1 MTRYAQNGGLT
12 RFDEGKLHSQ
22 NPLGGVPI
30 GNNNSVEQGETKQD
44 NFVYSNRI
52 FLDSNIVSQYNL
64 PKSLI
69 GKSVADATKFI
80 DNKFKGRNDKIS
92 QSTKNLMLSKIAEA
106 QEAMKPQE
114 PEMEQPQE
122 GVEQGY
128 PQEMMSNGQMAFG
141 GFADSTIGQGFGKEA
156 TGAQQ
161 SAAIGAGL
169 GTLTTALDLGK
180 TAFGKP
186 AQDTSGLAASA
197 PVNGGMMIA
206 GSALK
211 GASAGAA
218 FGPLGAGIGAVV
230 GAGAGLLGASK
241 ARKAAIENSNNF
253 AINTNKKF
261 SDQYAM
267 GGSLIDPRVKK
278 KLSNDNQPWQTKKIV
293 KYQPGVTSGEN
304 GESGF
309 YLYSKDNTD
318 PTFNY
323 KTDREFVRN
332 SAMADLQK
340 TVQWQNYMRGQSVQ
354 PKQMADGGVAVD
366 PFDEYSRRNLPKLNL
381 QPINQVIPSFINKGT
396 PITNAQSII
405 GTKVDGDFGK
415 NSKLALDKYRQSKG
429 MTNLGQPLSATDY
442 AKMGLT
448 TDGYKIN
455 HNAFRQSV
463 PENLNLKVD
472 SPTEAFNKYTRVKN
486 SIEAG
491 EEKRSLVGKS
501 LSYIKDNA
509 GNIAR
514 YAPIAANAYQLSQL
528 KKPQGERLDRL
539 ENRYKPEYV
548 DEAALQNIANQT
560 MNNSVNAVGQ
570 SGASQ
575 GQLRSSIIGSQL
587 QRTKA
592 LSDAYNNAAA
602 QNRATNDRAQTFNA
616 DIDQVNLNQSNSEKD
631 INARNR
637 GAYDTE
643 KSKLIGKIGE
653 NIGSVGT
660 EQAYKKIALTTTGYS
675 WLGEFQKMNPNAT
688 KEETVIAAKKA
699 GVVINDDKTAKEKA
713 LGGYLIKNKVK

>member
-1 MTRYAQNGGLT
+1 MNKNNRLTQFNTGGT
-12 RFDEGKLHSQ
+12 HEE
-22 NPLGGVPI
+22 NPLGGINI
-30 GNNNSVEQGETKQD
+30 GNNNSVEENETKSG
-44 NFVYSNRI
+44 NFIYSNRI

-64 PKSLI
+64 PKSLV
-69 GKSVADATKFI
+69 GKSVADATKMI
-80 DNKFKGRNDKIS
+80 DDKFKGRNDKIS
-92 QSTKNLMLSKIAEA
+92 QSTKNGMLSKIAEA

-122 GVEQGY
+122 GMEQSY
-128 PQEMMSNGQMAFG
+128 PQEMMDDGQMAWG
-141 GFADSTIGQGFGKEA
+141 GFADSTIGQGFGKGA

-161 SAAIGAGL
+161 SAAVGAGL
-169 GTLTTALDLGK
+169 GTLTAGLDLGM

-230 GAGAGLLGASK
+230 GAGAGLLGAGK
-241 ARKAAIENSNNF
+241 AKKAALENSNNY
-253 AINTNKKF
+253 AVNVNKQF

-267 GGSLIDPRVKK
+267 GGEIDPPVK
-278 KLSNDNQPWQTKKIV
+278 DEIWQTKNIV
-293 KYQPGVTSGEN
+293 KYQPGVTSGEK

-309 YLYSKDNTD
+309 YLYSKDSSD

-332 SAMADLQK
+332 SSMNDLQK
-340 TVQWQNYMRGQSVQ
+340 TAQWQNYMRSKSMQ
-354 PKQMADGGVAVD
+354 PKQFANGGKLNQMFDGGIVNN
-366 PFDEYSRRNLPKLNL
+366 PFDKYSKQISSKLDL

-396 PITNAQSII
+396 SINNAQAII

-429 MTNLGQPLSATDY
+429 MSNVGQPLSAADY
-442 AKMGLT
+442 TAMGLT

-455 HNAFRQSV
+455 KNAFRQQI
-463 PENLNLKVD
+463 PENLNLKLD
-472 SPTEAFNKYTRVKN
+472 SPEEGFKKYTN
-486 SIEAG
+486 IQNNIEAG
-491 EEKRSLVGKS
+491 KDKKSIVGKG
-501 LSYIKDNA
+501 LSYLNENA

-514 YAPIAANAYQLSQL
+514 YAPIAANALQLAQL

-539 ENRYKPEYV
+539 DNRYRPEYV
-548 DEAALQNIANQT
+548 DEAQLQNIANQT

-575 GQLRSSIIGSQL
+575 GQLRSSIVGSQL

-592 LSDAYNNAAA
+592 ISDAYSQAAA
-602 QNRATNDRAQTFNA
+602 QNRQQNAMAQEFNLGVDR
-616 DIDQVNLNQSNSEKD
+616 VNLQQSNTEKE
-631 INARNR
+631 NFARDK

-653 NIGSVGT
+653 NIGNVGT
-660 EQAYKKIALTTTGYS
+660 EQAYKKIAVTTTGYN

-699 GVVINDDKTAKEKA
+699 GVTIDNDKTVKKQA